1 MQKRLFLIAFLFV
14 LAVGFGV
21 AQNDTSSAGTTDA
34 GPRVIDIDSAVKLA
48 LQNNL
53 QLETERLTVE
63 QKRRS
68 KDTVWNRF
76 IPSLSA
82 GATMARTNLEQTN
95 PITSQPY
102 PRWNL
107 SATLQARL
115 DLTVSLF
122 QGIRLTVQDYE
133 AGLLSLADTR
143 KKIERDVRKQ
153 FYNILLLEQQIQL
166 TRDSI
171 DQAQKRYEQTKVNY
185 DNGLVDEYTLLSSQV
200 ALENI
205 KPQLENLQLAHRNA
219 IMGFNQMLGLD
230 VNKETTLKGNIE
242 PQMVSLNTDELIKS
256 HLSDRFD
263 LQQIRQYI
271 QILKTQKE
279 AIVGGDGQSAGLLP
293 VLSFGF
299 TADPTFQGD
308 PTSDPLFADI
318 SNDWQQ
324 TSRGAFSITIT
335 QPLDGLVP
343 GSQTRVRIANL
354 ENDIQKQY
362 VNLQQATEGAE
373 IQVRGT
379 IQNLNKVQQT
389 LKVKELNVTLAER
402 AYSLAQEAYQA
413 GTRDLLEVQNAE
425 QELRQARVQVL
436 SEKYNYVSGLLD
448 LEYALNASLDE
459 LQGKDKNE
467 GSN

>member
-1 MQKRLFLIAFLFV
+1 
-14 LAVGFGV
+14 
-21 AQNDTSSAGTTDA
+21 
-34 GPRVIDIDSAVKLA
+34 
-48 LQNNL
+48 
-53 QLETERLTVE
+53 
-63 QKRRS
+63 
-68 KDTVWNRF
+68 
-76 IPSLSA
+76 
-82 GATMARTNLEQTN
+82 
-95 PITSQPY
+95 
-102 PRWNL
+102 
-107 SATLQARL
+107 
-115 DLTVSLF
+115 
-122 QGIRLTVQDYE
+122 
-133 AGLLSLADTR
+133 
-143 KKIERDVRKQ
+143 
-153 FYNILLLEQQIQL
+153 
-166 TRDSI
+166 
-171 DQAQKRYEQTKVNY
+171 
-185 DNGLVDEYTLLSSQV
+185 
-200 ALENI
+200 
-205 KPQLENLQLAHRNA
+205 
-219 IMGFNQMLGLD
+219 MGFNQMLGLD

>member
-14 LAVGFGV
+14 LSVGFVV
-21 AQNDTSSAGTTDA
+21 AQNDTASSDTRDA
-34 GPRVIDIDSAVKLA
+34 GPRVIDVDTAVKLA
-48 LQNNL
+48 LENNL
-53 QLETERLTVE
+53 QLENERLTVE

-68 KDTVWNRF
+68 KDMVWNRF

-82 GATMARTNLEQTN
+82 GATMARANVDPTPLPQW
-95 PITSQPY
+95 S
-102 PRWNL
+102 L

-230 VNKETTLKGNIE
+230 VNQETTLEGTIE
-242 PQMVSLNTDELIKS
+242 PQMVSLNTDALIKN

-299 TADPTFQGD
+299 TADPTFMGD

-318 SNDWQQ
+318 SNDWKQQ
-324 TSRGAFSITIT
+324 RGAFSITIT
-335 QPLDGLVP
+335 QPLDGLIP

-354 ENDIQKQY
+354 ENDIEKQY

-373 IQVRGT
+373 IQVRGI

-389 LKVKELNVTLAER
+389 LKVKELNVTLAQR

-448 LEYALNASLDE
+448 LEYALNASPDE

>member
-1 MQKRLFLIAFLFV
+1 
-14 LAVGFGV
+14 
-21 AQNDTSSAGTTDA
+21 
-34 GPRVIDIDSAVKLA
+34 
-48 LQNNL
+48 
-53 QLETERLTVE
+53 
-63 QKRRS
+63 
-68 KDTVWNRF
+68 
-76 IPSLSA
+76 
-82 GATMARTNLEQTN
+82 MARTNLEQTN